1 MNSCSVLPRCPLAS
15 RIAAAETYPSRPVR
29 ILVAT
34 SAGGGTDLVA
44 RFIAQWLTERL
55 GQSFFVE
62 NRAGGG
68 NNIGTE
74 MAARSP
80 ADGYTLFMANTVNT
94 INNSLYQ
101 KLNYNF
107 IADFAPVANVMGT
120 PLLVLVHPS
129 VAAKNAAELIALA
142 KASPG
147 KLNLASGGVGSTGHM
162 SAELFQMMAGIK
174 FTHVPYRGE
183 APALTDLIAGQ
194 AQVMVST
201 TGSSLQYARA
211 GTVRALATTT
221 DDRVARTAR
230 RAAAVED
237 GAGLSGQRLERPL
250 CAERNASGDH
260 HLAQQGGEPRDS
272 RSEDQGAHRQPRGRR
287 AARFA
292 GGLRPDDRGRH
303 RQVGQGRA
311 VLRRAREL
319 NARALRAGSRSADQ
333 CGGGSIRAGTHGSDR
348 VQGRGA
354 ANSACRL
361 YLFETGQIPSSC
373 NAAIRSLSERS
384 GHSASR
390 AYRAGPMSTRLSRLV
405 MIDLHARKSVLACWR
420 HWSFAP

>member
-1 MNSCSVLPRCPLAS
+1 MRAFVQRRELLLGFAALPVAA
-15 RIAAAETYPSRPVR
+15 RIAVAETYPSRAVR

-62 NRAGGG
+62 NRPGGG

-120 PLLVLVHPS
+120 PLLVLVRPS

-142 KASPG
+142 KANPG

-183 APALTDLIAGQ
+183 APAVTDLIAGQ
-194 AQVMVST
+194 AELMVST
-201 TGSSLQYARA
+201 TGSSLQYA
-211 GTVRALATTT
+211 LATTT
-221 DDRVARTAR
+221 DDPVADLPNVPPLSKTVPGY
-230 RAAAVED
+230 RADAW
-237 GAGLSGQRLERPL
+237 SGL
-250 CAERNASGDH
+250 CAPKGTPSEIITLLNKEVNLAMADPRIKERIASLGGVALPGSPEDYGRTIAADTEKWAKVVQFSG
-260 HLAQQGGEPRDS
+260 AQ
-272 RSEDQGAHRQPRGRR
+272 
-287 AARFA
+287 
-292 GGLRPDDRGRH
+292 
-303 RQVGQGRA
+303 V
-311 VLRRAREL
+311 
-319 NARALRAGSRSADQ
+319 N
-333 CGGGSIRAGTHGSDR
+333 
-348 VQGRGA
+348 
-354 ANSACRL
+354 
-361 YLFETGQIPSSC
+361 
-373 NAAIRSLSERS
+373 
-384 GHSASR
+384 
-390 AYRAGPMSTRLSRLV
+390 
-405 MIDLHARKSVLACWR
+405 
-420 HWSFAP
+420 

>member
-1 MNSCSVLPRCPLAS
+1 MNALVTRRELLLGLAALPSALSLAS
-15 RIAAAETYPSRPVR
+15 RTALAETYPTRPVR

-55 GQSFFVE
+55 GQSFVVE
-62 NRAGGG
+62 NRPGGG

-74 MAARSP
+74 MAARAP

-129 VAAKNAAELIALA
+129 VKANNAAELIALA

-147 KLNLASGGVGSTGHM
+147 KLNLASGGIGSTGHM

-201 TGSSLQYARA
+201 TGSSLQYAKA
-211 GTVRALATTT
+211 GTVRAVATTT
-221 DDRVARTAR
+221 DDRVT
-230 RAAAVED
+230 
-237 GAGLSGQRLERPL
+237 GLPDLQPLSQTVPGYQANGWNGL
-250 CAERNASGDH
+250 CA
-260 HLAQQGGEPRDS
+260 PK
-272 RSEDQGAHRQPRGRR
+272 
-287 AARFA
+287 
-292 GGLRPDDRGRH
+292 
-303 RQVGQGRA
+303 
-311 VLRRAREL
+311 
-319 NARALRAGSRSADQ
+319 
-333 CGGGSIRAGTHGSDR
+333 GT
-348 VQGRGA
+348 
-354 ANSACRL
+354 
-361 YLFETGQIPSSC
+361 P
-373 NAAIRSLSERS
+373 AAIITLLNREVNLAMADPKIKERMASLGGVALPGSPEDYGRTIAADTEKWGKVVQFS
-384 GHSASR
+384 GAQ
-390 AYRAGPMSTRLSRLV
+390 V
-405 MIDLHARKSVLACWR
+405 N
-420 HWSFAP
+420 

>member
-1 MNSCSVLPRCPLAS
+1 MTALVKRRELLLGLVALPVAS
-15 RIAAAETYPSRPVR
+15 RVAVAETYPSHAVR

-62 NRAGGG
+62 NRPGGG

-80 ADGYTLFMANTVNT
+80 ADGYTLFMANTVNA

-142 KASPG
+142 KTSPG

-194 AQVMVST
+194 AQLMVST

-211 GTVRALATTT
+211 GTVRVLATTT
-221 DDRVARTAR
+221 DDRVAELPD
-230 RAAAVED
+230 VPP
-237 GAGLSGQRLERPL
+237 LSKTVPGYQANAWSGL
-250 CAERNASGDH
+250 CAPKGTAAEIITLLNKEVNRAMADPNIKERIAS
-260 HLAQQGGEPRDS
+260 LGGVALPGS
-272 RSEDQGAHRQPRGRR
+272 PEDYGRTIAADTEKWAKVVQFSGAH
-287 AARFA
+287 
-292 GGLRPDDRGRH
+292 
-303 RQVGQGRA
+303 V
-311 VLRRAREL
+311 
-319 NARALRAGSRSADQ
+319 N
-333 CGGGSIRAGTHGSDR
+333 
-348 VQGRGA
+348 
-354 ANSACRL
+354 
-361 YLFETGQIPSSC
+361 
-373 NAAIRSLSERS
+373 
-384 GHSASR
+384 
-390 AYRAGPMSTRLSRLV
+390 
-405 MIDLHARKSVLACWR
+405 
-420 HWSFAP
+420 

>member
-1 MNSCSVLPRCPLAS
+1 MMAFVTRRELLLGLAALPVAS
-15 RIAAAETYPSRPVR
+15 RIAVAETYPSRPVR

-44 RFIAQWLTERL
+44 RFIGQWLTERL

-62 NRAGGG
+62 NRPGGG

-74 MAARSP
+74 LAAHSP

-107 IADFAPVANVMGT
+107 IRLRAGRGT

-142 KASPG
+142 KANPG

-194 AQVMVST
+194 AQLMVST

-221 DDRVARTAR
+221 DDRVAELPDVLPLSKTVPGY
-230 RAAAVED
+230 RANAW
-237 GAGLSGQRLERPL
+237 SGL
-250 CAERNASGDH
+250 CAPKGAPPEIVTLLNKEVNLAMADPKIKERIAS
-260 HLAQQGGEPRDS
+260 LGGVALPGLP
-272 RSEDQGAHRQPRGRR
+272 EDYGRTIAADTAKWAKVVQFSGAP
-287 AARFA
+287 
-292 GGLRPDDRGRH
+292 
-303 RQVGQGRA
+303 
-311 VLRRAREL
+311 
-319 NARALRAGSRSADQ
+319 
-333 CGGGSIRAGTHGSDR
+333 
-348 VQGRGA
+348 
-354 ANSACRL
+354 AN
-361 YLFETGQIPSSC
+361 
-373 NAAIRSLSERS
+373 
-384 GHSASR
+384 
-390 AYRAGPMSTRLSRLV
+390 
-405 MIDLHARKSVLACWR
+405 
-420 HWSFAP
+420 

>member
-1 MNSCSVLPRCPLAS
+1 MPTLVKRRELLLGLAALPAAS
-15 RIAAAETYPSRPVR
+15 RIAAAQAYPARPVR

-55 GQSFFVE
+55 GQSFVVE
-62 NRAGGG
+62 NRPGGG

-74 MAARSP
+74 MAARAP

-129 VAAKNAAELIALA
+129 VKANNAAELIALA

-147 KLNLASGGVGSTGHM
+147 KLNLASGGIGSTGHM

-201 TGSSLQYARA
+201 TGSSLQYAKA
-211 GTVRALATTT
+211 GTVRAVATTT
-221 DDRVARTAR
+221 DDRVT
-230 RAAAVED
+230 
-237 GAGLSGQRLERPL
+237 GLPDLQPLSQTVPGYQANGWNGL
-250 CAERNASGDH
+250 CA
-260 HLAQQGGEPRDS
+260 PK
-272 RSEDQGAHRQPRGRR
+272 
-287 AARFA
+287 
-292 GGLRPDDRGRH
+292 
-303 RQVGQGRA
+303 
-311 VLRRAREL
+311 
-319 NARALRAGSRSADQ
+319 
-333 CGGGSIRAGTHGSDR
+333 GT
-348 VQGRGA
+348 
-354 ANSACRL
+354 
-361 YLFETGQIPSSC
+361 P
-373 NAAIRSLSERS
+373 AAIITLLNREVNLAMADPKIKERMASLGGVALPGSPEDYGRTIAADTEKWGKVVQFS
-384 GHSASR
+384 GAQ
-390 AYRAGPMSTRLSRLV
+390 V
-405 MIDLHARKSVLACWR
+405 N
-420 HWSFAP
+420 

>member
-1 MNSCSVLPRCPLAS
+1 MTALVKRRELLLGLAALPIAS
-15 RIAAAETYPSRPVR
+15 GIAAAEIYPARPVR

-44 RFIAQWLTERL
+44 RFIAQWLSKRL

-62 NRAGGG
+62 NRPGGG

-94 INNSLYQ
+94 INNSLYG

-129 VAAKNAAELIALA
+129 VKANDVAELIALA
-142 KASPG
+142 KAAPD

-183 APALTDLIAGQ
+183 ALALTDLIGGQ

-201 TGSSLQYARA
+201 TGSSLQYAKA
-211 GTVRALATTT
+211 GRVRALATTT
-221 DDRVARTAR
+221 DDPVAELPG
-230 RAAAVED
+230 VPP
-237 GAGLSGQRLERPL
+237 LSKTMPGYQANAWNGL
-250 CAERNASGDH
+250 CAPKATPSEIIALLNKEVNLAIADPTIKQRIASLGGVGLPGSPGDYGRTI
-260 HLAQQGGEPRDS
+260 AADTAKWAKVVKFS
-272 RSEDQGAHRQPRGRR
+272 GAH
-287 AARFA
+287 
-292 GGLRPDDRGRH
+292 
-303 RQVGQGRA
+303 V
-311 VLRRAREL
+311 
-319 NARALRAGSRSADQ
+319 N
-333 CGGGSIRAGTHGSDR
+333 
-348 VQGRGA
+348 
-354 ANSACRL
+354 
-361 YLFETGQIPSSC
+361 
-373 NAAIRSLSERS
+373 
-384 GHSASR
+384 
-390 AYRAGPMSTRLSRLV
+390 
-405 MIDLHARKSVLACWR
+405 
-420 HWSFAP
+420 